1 MHVDYRPV
9 GETIEYGEDSKAA
22 VIREVKEEI
31 NQDTIEPT
39 LQGIIDPWYGEVG
52 YEFDF
57 IYVSKSLYNN
67 AYGKLVRKYILSN
80 NF

>member
-1 MHVDYRPV
+1 MI
-9 GETIEYGEDSKAA
+9 G
-22 VIREVKEEI
+22 EVKEEK

-52 YEFDF
+52 YEFDL

-67 AYGKLVRKYILSN
+67 AYE
-80 NF
+80 

>member
-1 MHVDYRPV
+1 MHIDYRPV

-52 YEFDF
+52 MNLILYMYPSLS
-57 IYVSKSLYNN
+57 ITMLMNRKSFK
-67 AYGKLVRKYILSN
+67 GI
-80 NF
+80 